1 MVFFMMVP
9 EHKQNPSKPD
19 GHRRKMQN
27 GAFPELQSL
36 WQQTDQAAGDDS
48 AASAAE
54 RRRITSWAMATMS
67 RGRTCLA

>member
-1 MVFFMMVP
+1 M
-9 EHKQNPSKPD
+9 K
-19 GHRRKMQN
+19 N

-36 WQQTDQAAGDDS
+36 WQQTDQAADDDS